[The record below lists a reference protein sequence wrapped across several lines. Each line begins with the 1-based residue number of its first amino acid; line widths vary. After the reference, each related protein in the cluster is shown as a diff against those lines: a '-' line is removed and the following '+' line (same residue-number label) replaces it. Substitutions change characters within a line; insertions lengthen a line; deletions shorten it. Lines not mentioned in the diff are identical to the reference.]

1 MGVVVEE
8 VMPMFGE
15 EAEQN
20 QQQDDDGEEK
30 E

>member
-8 VMPMFGE
+8 VMPMFGD
-15 EAEQN
+15 EAEQG
-20 QQQDDDGEEK
+20 QQQDNDEEK

>member
-8 VMPMFGE
+8 VMPLFGD

-20 QQQDDDGEEK
+20 QQQDSDEEK

>member
-8 VMPMFGE
+8 VMPMFGD

-20 QQQDDDGEEK
+20 QQQDNGEE
-30 E
+30 EE

>member
-8 VMPMFGE
+8 VMPMYGD
-15 EAEQN
+15 EAEQG
-20 QQQDDDGEEK
+20 QQQDTNEEK

>member
-8 VMPMFGE
+8 VMPMYGD
-15 EAEQN
+15 EAEQD
-20 QQQDDDGEEK
+20 QQQDTNEEK

>member
-8 VMPMFGE
+8 VMPLYGD
-15 EAEQN
+15 EAEQS
-20 QQQDDDGEEK
+20 QQQDNDDEEK

>member
-20 QQQDDDGEEK
+20 QQQDKDEE
-30 E
+30 EE

>member
-8 VMPMFGE
+8 VMPMFGD
-15 EAEQN
+15 EAEQG
-20 QQQDDDGEEK
+20 QQQDTNEEK

>member
-8 VMPMFGE
+8 VMPLYGD

-20 QQQDDDGEEK
+20 QQQDSDEEK

>member
-8 VMPMFGE
+8 VMPLYGD
-15 EAEQN
+15 EAEQS
-20 QQQDDDGEEK
+20 QQQDNDEEK

>member
-8 VMPMFGE
+8 VMPLFGE

-20 QQQDDDGEEK
+20 QQQDSDEEK

>member
-8 VMPMFGE
+8 VMPMFGN
-15 EAEQN
+15 EAEQG
-20 QQQDDDGEEK
+20 QQQDNDDEEK

>member
-8 VMPMFGE
+8 VMPLYGD
-15 EAEQN
+15 EAEQG
-20 QQQDDDGEEK
+20 QQQDTNEEK

>member
-8 VMPMFGE
+8 VMPMFGD
-15 EAEQN
+15 EAEQG
-20 QQQDDDGEEK
+20 QQQDNNEET

>member
-15 EAEQN
+15 EAEQG
-20 QQQDDDGEEK
+20 QQQDSDEEK

>member
-8 VMPMFGE
+8 VMPMFGD
-15 EAEQN
+15 EAEQG
-20 QQQDDDGEEK
+20 QQQDTDEEK

>member
-8 VMPMFGE
+8 VMPMFGD

-20 QQQDDDGEEK
+20 QQQDSDEE
-30 E
+30 EE

>member
-8 VMPMFGE
+8 VMPMFGD
-15 EAEQN
+15 EAEQG
-20 QQQDDDGEEK
+20 QQQDNDDEEK

>member
-8 VMPMFGE
+8 VMPMFGD

-20 QQQDDDGEEK
+20 QQQDSDEEK

>member
-8 VMPMFGE
+8 VMPLYGD
-15 EAEQN
+15 EAEQG
-20 QQQDDDGEEK
+20 QQQDTDEEK

>member
-8 VMPMFGE
+8 VMPMFGD
-15 EAEQN
+15 EAEQG
-20 QQQDDDGEEK
+20 QQQDSNEEK